1 MGVWGIGEWVYES
14 MGVLGH
20 ECMTVWIIG
29 AWVHRVLVVWGIEAW
44 VYGRM

>member
-20 ECMTVWIIG
+20 ECIG
-29 AWVHRVLVVWGIEAW
+29 AWVHTVLVVWG
-44 VYGRM
+44 Y